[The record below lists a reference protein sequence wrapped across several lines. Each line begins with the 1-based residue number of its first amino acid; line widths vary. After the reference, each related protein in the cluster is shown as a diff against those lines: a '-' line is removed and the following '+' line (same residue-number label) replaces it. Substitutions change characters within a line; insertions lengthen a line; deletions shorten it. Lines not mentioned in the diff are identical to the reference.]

1 MNFTNMSLHWKVFW
15 ELRCITAGYCLE
27 LPLRTPFIFWEGSV
41 CFGFCARIE
50 IGEKLFHVLQCD
62 PACGEVTVETCVNF

>member
-1 MNFTNMSLHWKVFW
+1 M
-15 ELRCITAGYCLE
+15 AGYCLE
-27 LPLRTPFIFWEGSV
+27 LPLRSLFMFWEGSV

-62 PACGEVTVETCVNF
+62 PVCGEVTVETCANF